1 MTMDYT
7 GDASQ
12 ADEAIQSP
20 ETCVPKSP
28 SSPLLHSKVKSEDG
42 SDIETKHKAPEGGR
56 LQFYFGNRHIQKL
69 LVFLTDIMQKFTG
82 WLISKS
88 TCFLSPLR

>member
-1 MTMDYT
+1 MSDMTMDYT

-56 LQFYFGNRHIQKL
+56 LQFYFGNQHIQKL
-69 LVFLTDIMQKFTG
+69 LVYIIF
-82 WLISKS
+82 
-88 TCFLSPLR
+88 